1 MNCSTPGYL
10 SITKSRN
17 FLKLMSIESVM
28 QFNHL
33 IFCHPL
39 THLEP
44 EILQCEVKWALENTT
59 MIKANGGDEFPAV
72 LFQILKEDSVKVLHS
87 VCQQI
92 WKTQQWLQDWK
103 RSVSISIS
111 QKGNVKDCSIQSAK
125 TRPRADYGSDHN
137 LLISKFRLWKK

>member
-1 MNCSTPGYL
+1 MNCSTPGFL
-10 SITKSRN
+10 SITKPGN

-33 IFCHPL
+33 ILCHPL

-44 EILQCEVKWALENTT
+44 EILHCEVKWTLENTT
-59 MIKANGGDEFPAV
+59 IKANGGDEFPAV
-72 LFQILKEDSVKVLHS
+72 IFQILKEDSVKVLHS
-87 VCQQI
+87 ICQQI

-103 RSVSISIS
+103 RPVFIPVSK
-111 QKGNVKDCSIQSAK
+111 KGNVKDCSIQSAK
-125 TRPRADYGSDHN
+125 TRPRADCGSDHN